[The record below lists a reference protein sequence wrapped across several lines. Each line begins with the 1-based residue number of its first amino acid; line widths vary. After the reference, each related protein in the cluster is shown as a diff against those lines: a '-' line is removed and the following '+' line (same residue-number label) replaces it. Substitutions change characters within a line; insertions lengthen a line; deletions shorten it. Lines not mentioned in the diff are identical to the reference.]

1 MKLGRAE
8 VITRS
13 GSVALATVYDKLGRL
28 TFGYCY
34 LHGLFYLVFHYNY
47 IKHNLFR
54 CEDSKIGML
63 NTLLLTGVIV
73 ILWPRLLVINPE
85 RSNMA
90 TPVLSAGV
98 YWRVVRA
105 VTKRSVRRI
114 TAALALSTRPS
125 LDQKHPME
133 YLECS

>member
-1 MKLGRAE
+1 MISPDMKLGRAE

-90 TPVLSAGV
+90 TPLLSYSFSRRCKTDRARIACLYV
-98 YWRVVRA
+98 Y
-105 VTKRSVRRI
+105 I
-114 TAALALSTRPS
+114 
-125 LDQKHPME
+125 E
-133 YLECS
+133 